1 MITRRTSKPVFLGSN
16 KQDLSFTEQ
25 QKMLLPD
32 KKPWAFWA
40 VSYVWYTFSFCQMF
54 VWNMERKNLL
64 IQERQLDLH
73 ALMLT
78 QNLHH
83 PSSSMPCIV
92 LGYII
97 KQLIKHS
104 SLMDMFPVSD
114 VLCKCRSSSE
124 KELQIRGLFLHM
136 STIRLHVWAASSSQN
151 IEKRKERE
159 NMFLQI

>member
-1 MITRRTSKPVFLGSN
+1 MDKPSNSIYILYLLLVDHHSRDNRVWSFLLGKIVPIISNFLFSIDKWTSKPVFLGSN

-73 ALMLT
+73 APMLT

-97 KQLIKHS
+97 KQLIKNS
-104 SLMDMFPVSD
+104 T
-114 VLCKCRSSSE
+114 C
-124 KELQIRGLFLHM
+124 FL
-136 STIRLHVWAASSSQN
+136 SVTCYVN
-151 IEKRKERE
+151 V
-159 NMFLQI
+159 